1 MTNAVLVGL
10 GVLVGAVIGWIV
22 GGRKVPTA
30 PSRSP
35 QEDLP
40 RFLGRLRERVLSGQ
54 GESDPEGG
62 DPALREVEEIL
73 LRDWVPRGKEN
84 TDVVTKALSRLAIYV
99 RSRVEAP
106 LLKGL
111 DEGGQALADGADE
124 ALGAVE
130 DLEFFLEAPDSSPE
144 LEPWN
149 LSDLVQEVVEE
160 FGDQSPVSVTVT
172 APPDPIPV
180 RINVERLK
188 DAVFLILHNAAEF
201 GNGAPVQVTLR
212 GEGNRA
218 IVRIRD
224 QGPGFSSEALMEA
237 LTSFYS
243 TSPEGLGLGLPHAR
257 NAVKAQGGEILLRNP
272 QGGGGEVEIL
282 LPRAE

>member
-1 MTNAVLVGL
+1 MTDAVFVGL
-10 GVLVGAVIGWIV
+10 GALLGGVLVGWIIW
-22 GGRKVPTA
+22 GRKAGGSVE
-30 PSRSP
+30 PSA
-35 QEDLP
+35 QGDLP
-40 RFLGRLRERVLSGQ
+40 LFLERLREEVLSGQ
-54 GESDPEGG
+54 RESDPAQ

-73 LRDWVPRGKEN
+73 LREWVPRGMEN
-84 TDVVTKALSRLAIYV
+84 TDVVKKALGRLAIYL

-111 DEGGQALADGADE
+111 DEGGQALQDGADE

-130 DLEFFLEAPDSSPE
+130 DLEFFFEAPDAPPE

-149 LSDLVQEVVEE
+149 LADLVREVVEE

-180 RINVERLK
+180 RINAERLK
-188 DAVFLILHNAAEF
+188 DAVFLVLHNAAEF

-212 GEGNRA
+212 GEGNRS
-218 IVRIRD
+218 VLRIRD
-224 QGPGFSSEALMEA
+224 QGPGFNAEAMMEA

-257 NAVKAQGGEILLRNP
+257 NAVQAQGGEILLRNA
-272 QGGGGEVEIL
+272 QGGGGEVEIA